1 MRTAVRINRIA
12 EVMMVALTALAVS
25 FNPLLIC

>member
-12 EVMMVALTALAVS
+12 EVMMVLLTALAVS